1 MISETGTCFTERAG
15 KERKSAYKRLIW
27 YMEEGYILF
36 KNRRKNNSSDCGSC
50 YGRKGAEIW
59 REKAYWKK

>member
-27 YMEEGYILF
+27 YMEEGYL
-36 KNRRKNNSSDCGSC
+36 SV
-50 YGRKGAEIW
+50 YTL
-59 REKAYWKK
+59 